1 MENKV
6 LIENFF
12 RVGSNGDRAIRESD
26 LGWSDTIK
34 LDAQSDYPENI
45 FRYVVEVA
53 GFNILFYWMKN
64 RNFYTIETEK
74 QPIEVRRLY
83 PNPNWDG
90 KCEYQKAGI
99 EGFPH
104 TSSQGEILST
114 YDDPT
119 EIWDNLR
126 IDGVP
131 IGDVLANSFISDL
144 D

>member
-1 MENKV
+1 MESKI

-12 RVGSNGDRAIRESD
+12 PERYNGDRAIREED

-34 LDAQSDYPENI
+34 KDAQSDYPENI
-45 FRYVVEVA
+45 FRYVVEVV
-53 GFNILFYWMKN
+53 GFNILFYWLKDQ
-64 RNFYTIETEK
+64 NFYTIETEK
-74 QPIEVRRLY
+74 DPIEVRLLN

-90 KCEYQKAGI
+90 KCEYLKAGVF
-99 EGFPH
+99 GSPA
-104 TSSQGEILST
+104 TSSPGKVLAT

-119 EIWDNLR
+119 KIWDDLQ